1 MPDMHVFNT
10 LGRRAEPFVPLQAG
24 RVGIYVCG
32 PTVQSRP
39 HVGHG
44 RAAVAFDVIR
54 RYLAWA
60 GYDVTYVQNVTDV
73 EDKIIAAAIAEGV
86 DAQVL
91 AERNAETFASA
102 YRRLGVQPPDLE
114 PAATDHIPEMID
126 LVASLIESGH
136 AYPAGGDVYYA
147 VRSFDGYGKLSGRRI
162 DELWSGARIEPGELK
177 RDPLDFAL
185 WKAAKPGEPS
195 WDSPWGPGRP
205 GWHIECS
212 AMARRYLGETFDIH
226 AGGNDLVFPHHENE
240 IAQSEAATGR
250 PFARYW
256 LHNGMVTLH
265 GDKMAKST
273 GHVVDLLEALDTWKP
288 QAVRLFYLRTHY
300 RKPLDFTGEALDDA
314 TASLE
319 RLWAFRRRVDGPAG
333 GEPDPGVVE
342 TFRAAMEDDFDTA
355 AALAALFDAVRTGNR
370 LIDSGGD
377 AAPQVAAYDL
387 VMGLFG
393 LAEEADSVD
402 DLGEGLQRAAA
413 RFGVS
418 GSSATELVEA
428 LMAARSA
435 ARDAGDWA
443 TADAVRDALAA
454 IGIVV
459 EDVAGGS
466 RWHRG

>member
-1 MPDMHVFNT
+1 MHVFNT
-10 LGRRAEPFVPLQAG
+10 LGRRAEPFVPLRSGQ
-24 RVGIYVCG
+24 VGIYVCG

-54 RYLAWA
+54 RYLVWS
-60 GYDVTYVQNVTDV
+60 GYEVTYVQNVTDV
-73 EDKIIAAAIAEGV
+73 EDKIIAAANAEGV

-91 AERNAETFASA
+91 AKRNAETFATA

-114 PAATDHIPEMID
+114 PAATDHVPEMIA
-126 LVASLIESGH
+126 LVASLIELDH
-136 AYPAGGDVYYA
+136 AYPAGGDVYYS

-162 DELWSGARIEPGELK
+162 DELRSGARIEPGALK

-212 AMARRYLGETFDIH
+212 AMARRYLGDTFDIH

-240 IAQSEAATGR
+240 IAQSEAATGK

-256 LHNGMVTLH
+256 LHNGMVTLA

-273 GHVVDLLEALDTWKP
+273 GHVVDLLEALDTWQP

-300 RKPLDFTGEALDDA
+300 RKPLDFTREALDDA

-319 RLWAFRRRVDGPAG
+319 RLWAFRRRVDGPG
-333 GEPDPGVVE
+333 DGEPDPGVVDA
-342 TFRAAMEDDFDTA
+342 FRTAMDDDFDTA
-355 AALAALFDAVRTGNR
+355 AALAVLFDAVRTGNR
-370 LIDSGGD
+370 LLDSADD
-377 AAPQVAAYDL
+377 APGLVAAYDVL
-387 VMGLFG
+387 MGLFG
-393 LAEEADSVD
+393 LAEQGVSVD
-402 DLGEGLQRAAA
+402 ELGDGLERAAA

-418 GSSATELVEA
+418 GRSAAELVEA
-428 LMAARSA
+428 LIGARTV

-443 TADAVRDALAA
+443 TADAVRSALAD

-466 RWHRG
+466 RWHRS

>member
-1 MPDMHVFNT
+1 MPGMHVFNT
-10 LGRRAEPFVPLQAG
+10 LGRRAETFVPLQPG

-54 RYLAWA
+54 RYLVWS
-60 GYDVTYVQNVTDV
+60 GYEVTYVQNVTDV
-73 EDKIIAAAIAEGV
+73 EDKIIAAANAEGV

-91 AERNAETFASA
+91 AKRNAESFATA

-114 PAATDHIPEMID
+114 PAATDHVPEMID
-126 LVASLIESGH
+126 LIESLIELGH
-136 AYPAGGDVYYA
+136 AYPAEGDVYYS
-147 VRSFDGYGKLSGRRI
+147 VRSFDGYGKLSGRRV
-162 DELWSGARIEPGELK
+162 DELRSGARIEPGELK

-185 WKAAKPGEPS
+185 WKAAKPGEPT

-212 AMARRYLGETFDIH
+212 AMARRYLGDTFDIH

-240 IAQSEAATGR
+240 IAQSEAATGK

-273 GHVVDLLEALDTWKP
+273 GHVVDLLEALDTWQP

-300 RKPLDFTGEALDDA
+300 RKPLDFTREALDDA

-319 RLWAFRRRVDGPAG
+319 RLWAFRRRVDGLVDS
-333 GEPDPGVVE
+333 EPDPGMVDA
-342 TFRAAMEDDFDTA
+342 FRTTLEDDFDTA
-355 AALAALFDAVRTGNR
+355 AALAVLFDAVRRGNR
-370 LIDSGGD
+370 LLDSGEDSSGL
-377 AAPQVAAYDL
+377 VAAYDVL
-387 VMGLFG
+387 MELFG
-393 LAEEADSVD
+393 LAEEGGSVD
-402 DLGEGLQRAAA
+402 DLGDRLERAAS

-418 GSSATELVEA
+418 GGSAAELVEA
-428 LMAARSA
+428 LIGARST
-435 ARDAGDWA
+435 ARQAGDWA
-443 TADAVRDALAA
+443 TADAVRSALAD

-466 RWHRG
+466 RWHRT

>member
-162 DELWSGARIEPGELK
+162 DELRSGARIEPGELK

>member
-1 MPDMHVFNT
+1 MAVMRVFNT
-10 LGRRAEPFVPLQAG
+10 LGRRTEPFEPLEPH

-54 RYLAWA
+54 RYLAWS

-73 EDKIIAAAIAEGV
+73 EDKIIAAAEAEGV

-91 AERNAETFASA
+91 AKRNAETFAAA
-102 YRRLGVQPPDLE
+102 YRRLGVQPPDCE
-114 PAATDHIPEMID
+114 PAATDHVPEMID
-126 LVASLIESGH
+126 LIGTLIGQGH

-147 VRSFDGYGKLSGRRI
+147 VRSFAGYGKLSGRRV
-162 DELWSGARIEPGELK
+162 DELQSGARIEPGEQK

-212 AMARRYLGETFDIH
+212 AMARRYLGDTFDIH
-226 AGGNDLVFPHHENE
+226 AGGADLVFPHHENE

-256 LHNGMVTLH
+256 LHNGMVTLG

-273 GHVVDLLEALDTWKP
+273 GHVVDLLEALDTWAP

-300 RKPLDFTGEALDDA
+300 RKPLDFTREALDDA

-319 RLWAFRRRVDGPAG
+319 RLWAFRRRVDGPVES
-333 GEPDPGVVE
+333 EPDLGVIVA
-342 TFRAAMEDDFDTA
+342 FRAAMDDDFDNA
-355 AALAALFDAVRTGNR
+355 AALAVMFDAVRTGNR
-370 LIDSGGD
+370 LLDSGED
-377 AAPQVAAYDL
+377 ASALVASYDL
-387 VMGLFG
+387 VMALLG
-393 LAEEADSVD
+393 LAEKGPSLD
-402 DLGEGLQRAAA
+402 DLGDELEEVAA
-413 RFGVS
+413 RFGVTP
-418 GSSATELVEA
+418 GAPTDAVEA
-428 LMAARSA
+428 LIEARSA
-435 ARDAGDWA
+435 AREARDWA
-443 TADAVRDALAA
+443 TSDAIRTALAD

-459 EDVAGGS
+459 EDVAGGT
-466 RWHRG
+466 RWHRS

>member
-1 MPDMHVFNT
+1 
-10 LGRRAEPFVPLQAG
+10 
-24 RVGIYVCG
+24 
-32 PTVQSRP
+32 
-39 HVGHG
+39 
-44 RAAVAFDVIR
+44 
-54 RYLAWA
+54 
-60 GYDVTYVQNVTDV
+60 VTDV

-162 DELWSGARIEPGELK
+162 DELRSGARIEPGELK

-342 TFRAAMEDDFDTA
+342 TFRAAKEDDFDTA

-387 VMGLFG
+387 VMRLFG
-393 LAEEADSVD
+393 LAGEADSVD